1 MRTLL
6 TDLFP
11 PQSVNEQTFS
21 PRTEPSQSVGNALR
35 IFSPTAVLA
44 SVDDLLEVG
53 VDGTAIAAPGALAAD
68 EAAPALERGLAL
80 TSSPFQSNNLS
91 FSARRSGR
99 GCKPSAE
106 NDVNS

>member
-11 PQSVNEQTFS
+11 PQSVNEQTFF
-21 PRTEPSQSVGNALR
+21 PRAEPSQSVGNASR
-35 IFSPTAVLA
+35 TFSPTAVLA

-53 VDGTAIAAPGALAAD
+53 VDGTAIAAPGALAAE
-68 EAAPALERGLAL
+68 EAAPALERGVAM
-80 TSSPFQSNNLS
+80 TSSSFQSNNLS
-91 FSARRSGR
+91 SSACCAGA

-106 NDVNS
+106 NDMNS